1 MPTTVPPLAPL
12 VAPASWRTVDFISD
26 LHLHAA
32 DESTFLAWQR
42 YLSHTCADAVFILGD
57 LFEAW
62 VGDDAALGAPSSA
75 GAQDSFEARCA
86 EVLRSAAQSKA
97 LFFMHGNRDFLVGSD
112 FLRHCQMQYLH
123 DPTVLEFA
131 AERWLLT
138 HGDALCLADT
148 DYIQFRQQVRKPAW
162 QQAFLAQPLAQR
174 QRIARDL
181 RQQSENIKRAV
192 ETYADVDTA
201 AARDWLASAQASVM
215 IHGHT
220 HRPALHD
227 LGQGLQRWVLSDWDC
242 SLPSPRAQVLRIQ
255 SEKGQASG
263 QASVQRIALASI

>member
-32 DESTFLAWQR
+32 DESTFLAWQQ

-62 VGDDAALGAPSSA
+62 VGDDAALAAPSSA

-86 EVLRSAAQSKA
+86 EVLRCAAQSKA
-97 LFFMHGNRDFLVGSD
+97 LYFMHGNRDFLVGSD
-112 FLRHCQMQYLH
+112 FLRHCQTQYLH

-148 DYIQFRQQVRKPAW
+148 DYMQFRQQVRKPAW

-174 QRIARDL
+174 QQIARDL

-192 ETYADVDTA
+192 ETYADVDAA
-201 AARDWLASAQASVM
+201 AARDWLAAAQASVM

-227 LGQGLQRWVLSDWDC
+227 LGQGFQRWVLSDWDC

-255 SEKGQASG
+255 SEKGR
-263 QASVQRIALASI
+263 ASVQRIALAST